1 MRERMRLDREYA
13 DLQGKLK
20 VCYLISF
27 SKFTHQ
33 NHMILNLEFQTIIL
47 DEAVFTFMNATN
59 SDAK

>member
-1 MRERMRLDREYA
+1 MGTRLKLQREYA
-13 DLQGKLK
+13 YLQGKFK

-27 SKFTHQ
+27 FEFTHE
-33 NHMILNLEFQTIIL
+33 NHTILNLEFQTIIL

>member
-1 MRERMRLDREYA
+1 MGMRSKLQGEYA
-13 DLQGKLK
+13 YLQGKFK

-47 DEAVFTFMNATN
+47 DEAVFSFMNATN

>member
-1 MRERMRLDREYA
+1 MRERMRWGRAYA

>member
-1 MRERMRLDREYA
+1 MRMQIEYA
-13 DLQGKLK
+13 DLLGKLK
-20 VCYLISF
+20 VCYFISF